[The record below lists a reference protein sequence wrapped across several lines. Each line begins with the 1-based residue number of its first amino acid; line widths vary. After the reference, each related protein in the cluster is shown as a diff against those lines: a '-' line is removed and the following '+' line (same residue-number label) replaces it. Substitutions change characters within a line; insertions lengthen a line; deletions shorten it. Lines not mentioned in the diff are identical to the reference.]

1 MKPCPSLRLAM
12 YEKSTQRQTLGLIDW
27 FLSAR
32 RGWLRKQGPATP
44 IAAAETRVGVGE
56 WNRNLSRAFSG
67 RGRPLKIEQTG
78 DYVAGEHADSI
89 QQMEAGIAGF
99 SSADLMRALPVAV
112 YTIDRQGRITFFNDA
127 AADLWGHKPVIG
139 RDLWCGSWK
148 LRHFDGRPM
157 AHGECPMAVSMLEER
172 DIPWGQAIAEQPD
185 GELIPFRAYPRLLRN
200 ESGQVVGAINT
211 LLDLRMQTQA
221 DEARMRLAAI
231 VESSMDAIVSKD
243 INGIITSWNDAA
255 EHLFGYTPSEAIG
268 RPVTMLI
275 PPDRLGEETS
285 IISRIRAGERVPTY
299 ETIRLRKGGTS
310 IPVSLTI
317 SPIRDGIGR
326 IIGASKIARDISSH
340 KESERRIRLLM
351 REVNHR
357 VKNQY
362 SVIISMI
369 RETSKSAGTPA
380 IFLEQ
385 VRERIS
391 ALSQSH
397 DLLVD
402 AEWRGATVGDLI
414 KAQLKPFA
422 AQDRLS
428 MAGPA
433 ITLQPNAV
441 QYLGIAFHELATN
454 SAKHGALSRHGG
466 RVEVEWDVI
475 RAANGA
481 EIFRL
486 IWGEL
491 DGPRLGAIARRG
503 FGSVVLKRV
512 APLALS
518 GTGLLEFK
526 EDGVV
531 WTLEAPLASV
541 QTSFADIVA
550 D

>member
-1 MKPCPSLRLAM
+1 MH
-12 YEKSTQRQTLGLIDW
+12 
-27 FLSAR
+27 
-32 RGWLRKQGPATP
+32 
-44 IAAAETRVGVGE
+44 
-56 WNRNLSRAFSG
+56 FSY
-67 RGRPLKIEQTG
+67 RSKLLKIERVG
-78 DYVAGEHADSI
+78 EFVAGEYADLI
-89 QQMEAGIAGF
+89 QQLEPGIPGV
-99 SSADLMRALPVAV
+99 SSVQLIAALPVAV
-112 YTIDRQGRITFFNDA
+112 YTIDMQGRITFFNEA
-127 AADLWGHKPVIG
+127 AADLWGHRPAIG

-148 LRHFDGRPM
+148 LRHLDGRPM
-157 AHGECPMAVSMLEER
+157 AHGECPMAISMLEGR
-172 DIPWGQAIAEQPD
+172 DIAWDQAIAERPD
-185 GELIPFRAYPRLLRN
+185 GELVPFKAHPRLLRD
-200 ESGQVVGAINT
+200 ESGEIVGAINT
-211 LLDLRMQTQA
+211 LLDLRTQTQA

-255 EHLFGYTPSEAIG
+255 EHLFGYTPAEAIG
-268 RPVTMLI
+268 QPVTMLI
-275 PPDRLGEETS
+275 PFERLGEEAS
-285 IISRIRAGERVPTY
+285 IISRIRAGERVPSY
-299 ETIRLRKGGTS
+299 ETMRLRKSGS
-310 IPVSLTI
+310 LVPVSLTI

-326 IIGASKIARDISSH
+326 IVGASKIARDISSH
-340 KESERRIRLLM
+340 KESESRIRLLM

-380 IFLEQ
+380 TFLEQ

-402 AEWRGATVGDLI
+402 AEWRGATIGDLI
-414 KAQLKPFA
+414 KAQLKAFA

-428 MAGPA
+428 VAGPV

-466 RVEVEWDVI
+466 RVEIEWDT
-475 RAANGA
+475 APATDGTDT
-481 EIFRL
+481 FRL
-486 IWGEL
+486 IWREL
-491 DGPRLGAIARRG
+491 DGPSLSGTTRPG

-512 APLALS
+512 APQALS
-518 GTGLLEFK
+518 GTGQLEFRA
-526 EDGVV
+526 EGVV
-531 WTLEAPLASV
+531 WTLEAPLRSV
-541 QTSFADIVA
+541 QTSLADFV

>member
-1 MKPCPSLRLAM
+1 M
-12 YEKSTQRQTLGLIDW
+12 
-27 FLSAR
+27 
-32 RGWLRKQGPATP
+32 
-44 IAAAETRVGVGE
+44 
-56 WNRNLSRAFSG
+56 
-67 RGRPLKIEQTG
+67 
-78 DYVAGEHADSI
+78 AGEYADVV
-89 QQMEAGIAGF
+89 QQLEPGIPGVPSAHLME
-99 SSADLMRALPVAV
+99 ALPVAV
-112 YTIDRQGRITFFNDA
+112 YTIDRQGRITFFNEA
-127 AADLWGHKPVIG
+127 AADLWGHRPVIG

-148 LRHFDGRPM
+148 LRHLDGRPM
-157 AHGECPMAVSMLEER
+157 AHGECPMAISMLEGR
-172 DIPWGQAIAEQPD
+172 DIPWDQAIAERPD
-185 GELIPFRAYPRLLRN
+185 GELIPFRAHPRLLRD
-200 ESGQVVGAINT
+200 ESGNIIGAINT
-211 LLDLRMQTQA
+211 LLDLRTQTQA

-255 EHLFGYTPSEAIG
+255 EHLFGYTPAEAIG
-268 RPVTMLI
+268 QPVTMLI
-275 PPDRLGEETS
+275 PFDRLGEEAS
-285 IISRIRAGERVPTY
+285 IISRIRAGERVPSY
-299 ETIRLRKGGTS
+299 ETVRMRKSGS
-310 IPVSLTI
+310 LVPVSLTI

-340 KESERRIRLLM
+340 KESEGRIRLLM

-380 IFLEQ
+380 AFLEQ
-385 VRERIS
+385 VRERIT

-414 KAQLKPFA
+414 QAQLKAFA
-422 AQDRLS
+422 EPDRLS
-428 MAGPA
+428 VAGPA

-466 RVEVEWDVI
+466 RVEIEWSTTPG
-475 RAANGA
+475 ANGTD
-481 EIFRL
+481 IFRL
-486 IWGEL
+486 IWREL
-491 DGPRLGAIARRG
+491 DGPSLGGTTHRG

-512 APLALS
+512 APQAL
-518 GTGLLEFK
+518 GGIGLMEFR
-526 EDGVV
+526 EQGFV
-531 WTLEAPLASV
+531 WTLEAPLRSV
-541 QTSFADIVA
+541 QASLADIVI

>member
-1 MKPCPSLRLAM
+1 MK
-12 YEKSTQRQTLGLIDW
+12 
-27 FLSAR
+27 
-32 RGWLRKQGPATP
+32 
-44 IAAAETRVGVGE
+44 
-56 WNRNLSRAFSG
+56 
-67 RGRPLKIEQTG
+67 
-78 DYVAGEHADSI
+78 
-89 QQMEAGIAGF
+89 
-99 SSADLMRALPVAV
+99 ALPVAV
-112 YTIDRQGRITFFNDA
+112 YTIDKQGRITFFNEA
-127 AADLWGHKPVIG
+127 AADLWGHRPVIG

-148 LRHFDGRPM
+148 LRHLDGRPM
-157 AHGECPMAVSMLEER
+157 AHGECPMAISMLEGR
-172 DIPWGQAIAEQPD
+172 DIAWDQAIAERPD
-185 GELIPFRAYPRLLRN
+185 GELIPFRAHPRLLRD
-200 ESGQVVGAINT
+200 ESGEIVGAINT
-211 LLDLRMQTQA
+211 LLDLRTQTQA

-243 INGIITSWNDAA
+243 INGIITSWNNAA

-275 PPDRLGEETS
+275 PPERLGEETS
-285 IISRIRAGERVPTY
+285 IISRIRDGEGVPSY
-299 ETIRLRKGGTS
+299 ETMRLRKDGS
-310 IPVSLTI
+310 LVPVSLTV

-369 RETSKSAGTPA
+369 RETSKSAATPA
-380 IFLEQ
+380 AFVEQ
-385 VRERIS
+385 VRERIA

-414 KAQLKPFA
+414 KAQLKAFA

-428 MAGPA
+428 AVGPMV
-433 ITLQPNAV
+433 TLQPNAV

-454 SAKHGALSRHGG
+454 SAKHGALSRQGG
-466 RVEVEWDVI
+466 RVEIEWNVI
-475 RAANGA
+475 PAANGVDT
-481 EIFRL
+481 FRL
-486 IWGEL
+486 MWCEL
-491 DGPRLGAIARRG
+491 DGPRPGVIARRG

-512 APLALS
+512 APQALS

-531 WTLEAPLASV
+531 WTLEAPLGSV
-541 QTSFADIVA
+541 QTSFAEL
-550 D
+550 